1 MRTVNKSKFWI
12 PSIFDEFF
20 PENNLDSLNYERFSI
35 PKVNIKENFTTFV
48 VEVAAPGLKKEDFA
62 IEIEK
67 LVLKV
72 SSNFT
77 PKRETT
83 GTDNDT
89 QFTRKEFSYAS
100 FTRSFT
106 LPNKVRVEDIKAT
119 YTDGILTISL
129 PKKEVK
135 EEVKHMVEIS

>member
-1 MRTVNKSKFWI
+1 MITVNKSKFWI
-12 PSIFDEFF
+12 PSMFDEFV
-20 PENNLDSLNYERFSI
+20 PVNNLDSLNYERFSI
-35 PKVNIKENFTTFV
+35 TKVNIKENFTTFI
-48 VEVAAPGLKKEDFA
+48 VEIAAPGLKKEDFA

-89 QFTRKEFSYAS
+89 QFTRKEFNYAS

-106 LPNKVRVEDIKAT
+106 LPKEVNVDGVDAK
-119 YTDGILTISL
+119 YTDGVLTISL

-135 EEVKHMVEIS
+135 EEIKRKVEIS

>member
-1 MRTVNKSKFWI
+1 MRTVNKNKFWI

-20 PENNLDSLNYERFSI
+20 PVNNLDSLNYERFSI
-35 PKVNIKENFTTFV
+35 PKVNIKENFTTFM
-48 VEVAAPGLKKEDFA
+48 VEIAAPGLKKEDFA

-89 QFTRKEFSYAS
+89 EFTRKEFNYAS

-106 LPNKVRVEDIKAT
+106 LPNRVRVEDIEAT

-135 EEVKHMVEIS
+135 EEIKRMVEIS

>member
-1 MRTVNKSKFWI
+1 MITVNKSKFWI
-12 PSIFDEFF
+12 PSMFDEFV
-20 PENNLDSLNYERFSI
+20 PVNNLDSLNYERFSI
-35 PKVNIKENFTTFV
+35 PKVNIKENFTTFI
-48 VEVAAPGLKKEDFA
+48 VEIAAPGLKKEDFA
-62 IEIEK
+62 IDIEK

-89 QFTRKEFSYAS
+89 QFTRKEFNYTS

-106 LPNKVRVEDIKAT
+106 LPKKVNVESIDAT
-119 YTDGILTISL
+119 YTDGVLTISL

-135 EEVKHMVEIS
+135 EEIKHMVEIS

>member
-1 MRTVNKSKFWI
+1 MITVNKSKFWI
-12 PSIFDEFF
+12 PSMFDEFF
-20 PENNLDSLNYERFSI
+20 PVNNLDSLNYERFSI
-35 PKVNIKENFTTFV
+35 PKVNIKENLTTFV

-72 SSNFT
+72 SSNIT

-89 QFTRKEFSYAS
+89 QFTRKEFNYTS

-106 LPNKVRVEDIKAT
+106 LPKKVKVEGIDAT
-119 YTDGILTISL
+119 YTDGVLTISL

-135 EEVKHMVEIS
+135 EEIKHMVEIS

>member
-1 MRTVNKSKFWI
+1 MITVNKSKFWI
-12 PSIFDEFF
+12 PSMFDEFV
-20 PENNLDSLNYERFSI
+20 PVNNLDSLNYERFSI
-35 PKVNIKENFTTFV
+35 PKVNIKENFTTFI
-48 VEVAAPGLKKEDFA
+48 VEIAAPGLKKEDFA

-89 QFTRKEFSYAS
+89 QFTRKEFNYAS

-106 LPNKVRVEDIKAT
+106 LPKKVKVEDIEAT

-135 EEVKHMVEIS
+135 EEIKRMVEIS

>member
-1 MRTVNKSKFWI
+1 MITVNKSKFWI
-12 PSIFDEFF
+12 PSMFDEFV
-20 PENNLDSLNYERFSI
+20 PVNNLDSLNYERFSI
-35 PKVNIKENFTTFV
+35 PKVNIKENFTTFI
-48 VEVAAPGLKKEDFA
+48 VEIAAPGLKKEDFA

-89 QFTRKEFSYAS
+89 QFTRKEFNYAS

-106 LPNKVRVEDIKAT
+106 LPKKVKVEGIDAT
-119 YTDGILTISL
+119 YTDGVLTISL

-135 EEVKHMVEIS
+135 EEIKHMVEIS

>member
-1 MRTVNKSKFWI
+1 MRTVNKRNFCS

-20 PENNLDSLNYERFSI
+20 TEKNLDSLNYERFSI
-35 PKVNIKENFTTFV
+35 PKVNIRENFTTFV
-48 VEVAAPGLKKEDFA
+48 VEIAAPGLKKEDFV

-89 QFTRKEFSYAS
+89 QFTRKEFNYAS

-106 LPNKVRVEDIKAT
+106 LPKKVKVEDIEAM

-135 EEVKHMVEIS
+135 EEFKHMVEIS

>member
-1 MRTVNKSKFWI
+1 M
-12 PSIFDEFF
+12 
-20 PENNLDSLNYERFSI
+20 
-35 PKVNIKENFTTFV
+35 
-48 VEVAAPGLKKEDFA
+48 VEIAAPGLKKEDFA

-77 PKRETT
+77 PKLETT
-83 GTDNDT
+83 DTDNDT
-89 QFTRKEFSYAS
+89 QFTRKEFNYAS

-106 LPNKVRVEDIKAT
+106 LPKKVKVEDIEAT
-119 YTDGILTISL
+119 YTDGILTILL

-135 EEVKHMVEIS
+135 EEIKRMVEIS

>member
-1 MRTVNKSKFWI
+1 M
-12 PSIFDEFF
+12 FDEFV
-20 PENNLDSLNYERFSI
+20 PVNNLDSLNYERFSI
-35 PKVNIKENFTTFV
+35 PKVNIKENFTTFI
-48 VEVAAPGLKKEDFA
+48 VEIAAPGLKKEDFA

-89 QFTRKEFSYAS
+89 QFTRKEFNYAS

-106 LPNKVRVEDIKAT
+106 LPKKVKVEGIDAT
-119 YTDGILTISL
+119 YTDGVLTISL

-135 EEVKHMVEIS
+135 EEIKHMVEIS

>member
-1 MRTVNKSKFWI
+1 MRTVNKSNFWI

-20 PENNLDSLNYERFSI
+20 PENKLDSLNYERFSI
-35 PKVNIKENFTTFV
+35 PKVNIKENFTTFM
-48 VEVAAPGLKKEDFA
+48 VEIATPGLKKEDFA

-77 PKRETT
+77 PKQEATD
-83 GTDNDT
+83 TDNDT
-89 QFTRKEFSYAS
+89 QFTRKEFNYAS
-100 FTRSFT
+100 FARSFT
-106 LPNKVRVEDIKAT
+106 LPKKVKVEDIEAT

-135 EEVKHMVEIS
+135 EEIKRMVEIS

>member
-1 MRTVNKSKFWI
+1 MRTVNKSNFWI

-20 PENNLDSLNYERFSI
+20 PENKLDSLNYERFSI
-35 PKVNIKENFTTFV
+35 PKVNIKENFTTFM
-48 VEVAAPGLKKEDFA
+48 VEIAAPGLKKEDFA

-77 PKRETT
+77 PKEETT

-89 QFTRKEFSYAS
+89 QFTRKEFNYAS

-106 LPNKVRVEDIKAT
+106 LPKKVKVEDIEAT

-135 EEVKHMVEIS
+135 EEIKRMVEIS

>member
-1 MRTVNKSKFWI
+1 MITVNKSKFWI
-12 PSIFDEFF
+12 PSMFDEFV
-20 PENNLDSLNYERFSI
+20 PVNNLDSLNYERFSI
-35 PKVNIKENFTTFV
+35 PKVNIKENFTTFI
-48 VEVAAPGLKKEDFA
+48 VEIAAPGLKKEDFA

-89 QFTRKEFSYAS
+89 QFTRKEFNYTS

-106 LPNKVRVEDIKAT
+106 LPKKVNVESIDAT
-119 YTDGILTISL
+119 YTDGVLTISL

-135 EEVKHMVEIS
+135 EEIKHMVEIS

>member
-35 PKVNIKENFTTFV
+35 PKVNIKENFTTFM
-48 VEVAAPGLKKEDFA
+48 VEIAAPGLKKEDFA

-89 QFTRKEFSYAS
+89 EFTRKEFNYAS

-106 LPNKVRVEDIKAT
+106 LPNRVRVEDIEAT

-135 EEVKHMVEIS
+135 EEIKRMVEIS

>member
-1 MRTVNKSKFWI
+1 MIQVNKSKFWL
-12 PSIFDEFF
+12 PSIFDEFV
-20 PENNLDSLNYERFSI
+20 PVNNLDSLNYEKFSI
-35 PKVNIKENFTTFV
+35 PKVNIKENFTTFI
-48 VEVAAPGLKKEDFA
+48 VEIAAPGLKKEDFA

-89 QFTRKEFSYAS
+89 QFTRKEFNYAS

-106 LPNKVRVEDIKAT
+106 LPKKVKVEGIDAT
-119 YTDGILTISL
+119 YTDGVLTISL

-135 EEVKHMVEIS
+135 EEIKHMVEIS

>member
-1 MRTVNKSKFWI
+1 MITVNKSKFWI
-12 PSIFDEFF
+12 PSMFDEFV
-20 PENNLDSLNYERFSI
+20 PVNNLDSLNYERFSI
-35 PKVNIKENFTTFV
+35 PKVNIKENFTTFI
-48 VEVAAPGLKKEDFA
+48 VEIAAPGLKKKDFA

-89 QFTRKEFSYAS
+89 QFTRKEFNYAS

-106 LPNKVRVEDIKAT
+106 LPKKVKVEDIEAT

-135 EEVKHMVEIS
+135 EEIKRKVEIS

>member
-1 MRTVNKSKFWI
+1 MITVNKSKFWN
-12 PSIFDEFF
+12 PSMFDEFV
-20 PENNLDSLNYERFSI
+20 PVNNLDSLNYERFSI
-35 PKVNIKENFTTFV
+35 PKVNIKENFTTFI
-48 VEVAAPGLKKEDFA
+48 VEIAAPGLKKEDFA

-89 QFTRKEFSYAS
+89 QFTRKEFNYAS

-106 LPNKVRVEDIKAT
+106 LPKKVNVDGIDAT
-119 YTDGILTISL
+119 YTDGVLTISL

-135 EEVKHMVEIS
+135 EEIKRKVEIS

>member
-1 MRTVNKSKFWI
+1 MKTVNNNKFWI

-35 PKVNIKENFTTFV
+35 PKVNIKENFTTFM
-48 VEVAAPGLKKEDFA
+48 VEIAAPGLKKEDFA

-77 PKRETT
+77 PKLETT

-89 QFTRKEFSYAS
+89 QFTRKEFNYAS

-106 LPNKVRVEDIKAT
+106 LPKKVKVENIEAT

-129 PKKEVK
+129 PKQEVK
-135 EEVKHMVEIS
+135 EEIKRMVEIS

>member
-1 MRTVNKSKFWI
+1 MRTVNKSNFWI

-20 PENNLDSLNYERFSI
+20 PENKLDSLNYERFSI
-35 PKVNIKENFTTFV
+35 PKVNIKENFTTFM
-48 VEVAAPGLKKEDFA
+48 VEIAAPGLKKEDFA

-77 PKRETT
+77 PKLETT

-89 QFTRKEFSYAS
+89 QFTRKEFNYAS

-106 LPNKVRVEDIKAT
+106 LPKKVKVEDIEAT
-119 YTDGILTISL
+119 YTDGILTILL

-135 EEVKHMVEIS
+135 EEIKRMVEIS

>member
-1 MRTVNKSKFWI
+1 MRTVNKNKFWI

-35 PKVNIKENFTTFV
+35 PKVNIKENFTTFM
-48 VEVAAPGLKKEDFA
+48 VEIAAPGLKKEDFA

-89 QFTRKEFSYAS
+89 EFTRKEFNYAS

-106 LPNKVRVEDIKAT
+106 LPNRVRVEDIEAT

-135 EEVKHMVEIS
+135 EEIKRMVEIS

>member
-1 MRTVNKSKFWI
+1 M
-12 PSIFDEFF
+12 FDEFV
-20 PENNLDSLNYERFSI
+20 PVNNLDSLNYERFSI
-35 PKVNIKENFTTFV
+35 PKVNIKENFTTFI
-48 VEVAAPGLKKEDFA
+48 VEIAAPGLKKEDFA

-89 QFTRKEFSYAS
+89 QFTRKEFNYTS

-106 LPNKVRVEDIKAT
+106 LPKKVNVESIDAT
-119 YTDGILTISL
+119 YTDGVLTISL

-135 EEVKHMVEIS
+135 EEIKHMVEIS